1 MSVIDKFLDV
11 MKLGG
16 DDDYDDYDDYDDFDD
31 DYEDEK
37 PERKNPF
44 RRRS

>member
-16 DDDYDDYDDYDDFDD
+16 DDG
-31 DYEDEK
+31 EEK
-37 PERKNPF
+37 LLSTKER
-44 RRRS
+44 RGL